1 MTESSLTPGQ
11 RLGPYEITHA
21 LGEGGMGEVYKA
33 RDTRLNRTVA
43 IKILR
48 RALVSDPAGRA
59 RFEREA
65 RAISALDHPNICVLH
80 DIGREGQREFLV
92 MQFIEGETLAA
103 RLSRGPLPLDEALR
117 YGTDIAA
124 ALDRAHRAG
133 ILHRDLKPGNIML
146 ARSTGR
152 ELTAKLLDFGLA
164 KLSAP
169 PGAPA
174 LQGHAATVTSPITG
188 QGAIL
193 GTLLYMS
200 PEQLQGVEADVRS
213 DIFSFGAVL
222 YEMVTG
228 ARAFAASSQA
238 SIIAA
243 VLEREPPPIVSHV
256 PLTPPAL
263 DRVVR
268 KCLAK
273 DPERRWQS
281 AADLRDELAWIAESI
296 SGEHTRVN
304 DTATRTTPNRRR
316 FAGVAAA
323 LLLLGVAGVAGWSVY
338 QAATRSRAVA
348 APRLLNIAL
357 PEDVRFS
364 PGGVAISP
372 NGMTLAYAA
381 APSAAA
387 DPQHPSASVG
397 DGRLYIRRLDS
408 PDATPVPDSEGAR
421 APFFSPDGS
430 VLAFFTEKALKKYS
444 FADGSVTLIENVPPV
459 TRGGTFLADGRI
471 VLTPTQVASLYV
483 LPITG
488 GMGTPLTQL
497 NEKAGEKAHMWPVT
511 LPDGRL
517 LYTIRR
523 GTATNESDVDLAIFD
538 PATQKSTTIL
548 ERAAYGRYSPNGQLL
563 FVRGRALMTAE
574 FNLASSKITG
584 TPRRIAQGIATH
596 PWLGGGH
603 FDVGPDGMLAF
614 LRGSWGST
622 KTQARWVDRSGN
634 PVTGS
639 PLSENELG
647 NPRISPDET
656 RAVFDGLSAQ
666 GDNEIFVADLTRG
679 TTVRFTTDPEDDFNP
694 IWTADGRRIIWTTL
708 PLSRM
713 PRLMWRNADG
723 TGATEAIADSGVPQ
737 FAGSVSR
744 DGVLAYT
751 QWTGPHDCDIWLVP
765 LTGDRKPRALVVS
778 PAYEFAP
785 EFSPDGK
792 WLAYVSDESGPPD
805 VFVMPFPGPGGK
817 RRVTEGGA
825 GAPSWSRDGRELFYM
840 TAEGLFAVPVLDQAT
855 LRLGA
860 PQRLFKGKVVT
871 NSRED
876 GPRSYDVASGAKRF
890 LAIQIESSGVTRP
903 SLDVFSNWWVT
914 APR

>member
-80 DIGREGQREFLV
+80 DIGREAEREFLV

-152 ELTAKLLDFGLA
+152 EPTAKLLDFGLA

-169 PGAPA
+169 LGAPA

-200 PEQLQGVEADVRS
+200 PEQLQGAEADVRS

-228 ARAFAASSQA
+228 ARAFAGSSQA

-243 VLEREPPPIVSHV
+243 VLEREPASISTHV
-256 PLTPPAL
+256 PPTPPAL
-263 DRVVR
+263 DRLVR

-273 DPERRWQS
+273 DPDRRWQS
-281 AADLRDELAWIAESI
+281 AADLRDELAWIAESRAG
-296 SGEHTRVN
+296 SHTSVETPRP
-304 DTATRTTPNRRR
+304 ATGGRALRSI
-316 FAGVAAA
+316 AA
-323 LLLLGVAGVAGWSVY
+323 LLILGIVGALAWIGYTGLTARPQ
-338 QAATRSRAVA
+338 QAAT
-348 APRLLNIAL
+348 PRLLNIAL
-357 PEDVRFS
+357 PADMRHS
-364 PGGVAISP
+364 PGGVALSP
-372 NGMTLAYAA
+372 DGMTLAYAS
-381 APSAAA
+381 APASAA
-387 DPQHPSASVG
+387 DPQRPSTAVSK
-397 DGRLYIRRLDS
+397 GRLYIRRLDS
-408 PDATPVPDSEGAR
+408 HESTAVPDSEGAR
-421 APFFSPDGS
+421 APFFSPDGN
-430 VLAFFTEKALKKYS
+430 VVAFFTEKALKKFS
-444 FADGSVTLIENVPPV
+444 LTDGSLTLIENVPPV
-459 TRGGTFLADGRI
+459 TRGGAFLADGRI
-471 VLTPTQVASLYV
+471 VLTPTQVSGLAV
-483 LPITG
+483 MAPTG
-488 GMGTPLTQL
+488 GMATPLTQL
-497 NEKAGEKAHMWPVT
+497 DEKAGERAHMWPVV
-511 LPDGRL
+511 LPNGRL

-523 GTATNESDVDLAIFD
+523 GTASNESDADLAIFD
-538 PATQKSTTIL
+538 PATQKSRIVV
-548 ERAAYGRYSPNGQLL
+548 ERAAYGRYSPTGQLL
-563 FVRGRALMTAE
+563 FVRGRALMTAD
-574 FNLASSKITG
+574 FTLATSQVSG
-584 TPRRIAQGIATH
+584 APRRIVDGIATH

-603 FDVGPDGMLAF
+603 FDVGPDGTVAF
-614 LRGSWGST
+614 LRGSWGIT
-622 KTQARWVDRSGN
+622 KTQARWVDRSGK
-634 PVTGS
+634 PLPGS

-647 NPRISPDET
+647 KPRISPDGT
-656 RAVFDGLSAQ
+656 RALFDGLSAQ
-666 GDNEIFVADLTRG
+666 GDNEIFVADLAQG
-679 TTVRFTTDPEDDFNP
+679 TTVRFTTDPEDDFDP

-708 PLSRM
+708 PSGKM
-713 PRLMWRNADG
+713 PRLVWRNADG
-723 TGATEAIADSGVPQ
+723 TGAPEPIADGGPAQ

-744 DGVLAYT
+744 DGILAFA
-751 QWTGPHDCDIWLVP
+751 QWSGGRDCDIWVVP
-765 LTGDRKPRALVVS
+765 LTSDRKSRTFVVS
-778 PAYEFAP
+778 PAHEFGP

-792 WLAYVSDESGPPD
+792 WVAYVSDESGAPD
-805 VFVMPFPGPGGK
+805 VYVTPYPGPGGK
-817 RRVTEGGA
+817 RRVTTGGA
-825 GAPSWSRDGRELFYM
+825 AAVAWSRDGSELFYLS
-840 TAEGLFAVPVLDQAT
+840 AEGFFAVEVLNRME
-855 LRLGA
+855 LRLGS
-860 PQRLFKGKVVT
+860 PKLLFKGNMAT

-876 GPRSYDVASGAKRF
+876 GPREYDVAEGAKRF
-890 LAIQIESSGVTRP
+890 LVIEVLSSGLAPP
-903 SLDVFSNWWVT
+903 SLDVFSNWWRVSGS
-914 APR
+914 R